1 MKESESKQR
10 EEVRRKTMPTRRRSA
25 DLAASL
31 LLCTEEGR
39 PCKCSLRLFGAPET
53 HSPSAGDV
61 QSLSSYV
68 SFKGGGGEKNNSTK
82 LQNASL
88 ETRLLSPPRPQ
99 INTASV
105 TVWGWR
111 RRLRWKNRPSS
122 PSVLTSNR
130 THARSNLFKAADDT
144 KIQNVRT
151 RLT

>member
-10 EEVRRKTMPTRRRSA
+10 EEVRRKTMPTRRRSV

-68 SFKGGGGEKNNSTK
+68 SSKGGGGEKITT
-82 LQNASL
+82 QCFRTQAWRPASFHPPTPNKYCVRDCVRL
-88 ETRLLSPPRPQ
+88 ETSSALKESSVIPVGPQ
-99 INTASV
+99 VQPHA
-105 TVWGWR
+105 
-111 RRLRWKNRPSS
+111 
-122 PSVLTSNR
+122 
-130 THARSNLFKAADDT
+130 THAATCSKPPSTLKYKMYAH
-144 KIQNVRT
+144 V
-151 RLT
+151 